1 MSRKRI
7 LIVDDDHDQQ
17 QALAI
22 RLRAAGYD
30 TTFASDGMQAV
41 ALVRKDKPDLVLL
54 DIGMPGGDGFVVLQ
68 RLKAMSQNRMLPFVV
83 LSARDPEAN
92 RERMLAAGAEAYFQ
106 KPADNGELLATI
118 GQLLGETV
126 ERAKTA

>member
-30 TTFASDGMQAV
+30 TTFANDGMQAV

-54 DIGMPGGDGFVVLQ
+54 DIGLPGGDGFVRQ
-68 RLKAMSQNRMLPFVV
+68 
-83 LSARDPEAN
+83 
-92 RERMLAAGAEAYFQ
+92 
-106 KPADNGELLATI
+106 
-118 GQLLGETV
+118 
-126 ERAKTA
+126 

>member
-1 MSRKRI
+1 MSRNRI

-30 TTFASDGMQAV
+30 TVFAGDGMQAV

-54 DIGMPGGDGFVVLQ
+54 DIGLPGGDGFVVLQ

-106 KPADNGELLATI
+106 KPANNEELLATI
-118 GQLLGETV
+118 RRLVGETV
-126 ERAKTA
+126 EQAKTA

>member
-7 LIVDDDHDQQ
+7 LIVDDDADQQ
-17 QALAI
+17 QAIAI

-30 TTFASDGMQAV
+30 TTFANDGMQAV

-54 DIGMPGGDGFVVLQ
+54 DIGLPGGDGFVVIQ
-68 RLKAMSQNRMLPFVV
+68 RLKAMSQNRVLPLVV
-83 LSARDPEAN
+83 LSARDPETN

-106 KPADNGELLATI
+106 KPANNEELLATI
-118 GQLLGETV
+118 RKLLDEPT
-126 ERAKTA
+126 EQAKTA